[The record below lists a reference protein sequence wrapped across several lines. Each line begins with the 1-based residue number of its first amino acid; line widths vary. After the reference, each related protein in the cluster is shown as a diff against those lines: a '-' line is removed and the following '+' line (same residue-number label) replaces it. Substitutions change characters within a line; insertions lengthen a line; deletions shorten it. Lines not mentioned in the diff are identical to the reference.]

1 MTMAK
6 TIPKPRNWQDFER
19 LCKKL
24 FGEVWTCPTIKA
36 NGRSG
41 QAQAGVDIYGVPH
54 AHENY
59 RGVQCKGKDDYQ
71 DKPLTEKEVDA
82 EIEKA
87 RGFKPP
93 LESFIIATTACK
105 DAKIETYVREKDI
118 ESRRNGGFQIVLY
131 CWEDLADL
139 IEENKATFNWWVREK
154 RHKELFGIDVSFEGG
169 KKEATVH
176 PKFRRTV
183 TEYVLNPVQATIPSF
198 AQTWGITPL
207 GSRGAGLAG
216 FYRQSNAPNLSRVE
230 LPIRIE
236 NTGQEV
242 IEDYKI
248 EFELDGE
255 FSEIGDKSLLSLASM
270 KESSFHV
277 WDDGTFR
284 YQPYDN
290 RPLTQGDSRW
300 IKLELKPLAR
310 EYDFRINWKLFARD
324 FSDKG
329 SLLVHVSPEYVDIS
343 EKQIVGDKAAVRTD
357 VNIQDYI
364 EDN

>member
-1 MTMAK
+1 MTIAK

-41 QAQAGVDIYGVPH
+41 QAQAGVDIYGIPH

-59 RGVQCKGKDDYQ
+59 WGVQCKGKDDYQ
-71 DKPLTEKEVDA
+71 DKPLTEKEVDT

-93 LESFIIATTACK
+93 LESFVIATTACK

-118 ESRRNGGFQIVLY
+118 ESRRNGSFQIVLY

-154 RHKELFGIDVSFEGG
+154 RHKELFGIDVSF
-169 KKEATVH
+169 KKGAIQATIR
-176 PKFRRTV
+176 PKFKRTI
-183 TEYVLNPVQATIPSF
+183 TEYVFKPVQTTAPNFAKAVAINSF
-198 AQTWGITPL
+198 LTKGMAL
-207 GSRGAGLAG
+207 
-216 FYRQSNAPNLSRVE
+216 RQNNAPNLSWAK
-230 LPIRIE
+230 LPIFFE

-242 IEDYKI
+242 IEDYKL
-248 EFELDGE
+248 EFKLDGE
-255 FSEIGDKSLLSLASM
+255 FSEIGEKNLFSLAYV
-270 KESSFHV
+270 KESSLHV
-277 WDDGTFR
+277 WDDGSFM

-290 RPLTQGDSRW
+290 RPLTQGDSHGFEL
-300 IKLELKPLAR
+300 KLKPLSQ
-310 EYDFRINWKLFARD
+310 EYELRINWKLFARD

-329 SLLVHVSPEYVDIS
+329 NLLVNISPEYVDIS
-343 EKQIVGDKAAVRTD
+343 EVKFVGNAQD
-357 VNIQDYI
+357 VKKDMNIEDYI
-364 EDN
+364 ENG